1 MDDGLDDGHMGYDI
15 EADPVL
21 EDEGDDYPDWMR
33 NPREDNVLEEEG
45 FIVIEDEDG
54 LLRLA

>member
-1 MDDGLDDGHMGYDI
+1 MEDHYDI
-15 EADPVL
+15 EADNVP
-21 EDEGDDYPDWMR
+21 EDEEYDYPDYIPHA
-33 NPREDNVLEEEG
+33 NNNLEEEG